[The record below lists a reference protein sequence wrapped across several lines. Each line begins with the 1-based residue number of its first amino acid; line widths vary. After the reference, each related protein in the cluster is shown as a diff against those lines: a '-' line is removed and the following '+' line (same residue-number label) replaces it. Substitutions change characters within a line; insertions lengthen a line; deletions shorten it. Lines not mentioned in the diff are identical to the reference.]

1 VGPGGGAAGRS
12 TWLWLVGLAQRLA
25 PGRAGVQG
33 AEPPGFSGPL
43 TGPNVRP
50 KFDHSNWANSAR
62 SESRVRRLRAQ
73 GLLQA
78 RSHPLWRGDMA
89 RRGLGIR
96 LAPSLVEH
104 AAADETHL
112 FWNE

>member
-1 VGPGGGAAGRS
+1 MAIAERVNRRAGAGRGSRGAVGQS
-12 TWLWLVGLAQRLA
+12 TWLWLVGPAQRLA

-43 TGPNVRP
+43 IGPNVRP
-50 KFDHSNWANSAR
+50 KFDLSNWANSAR

-78 RSHPLWRGDMA
+78 PLPPLMAWRHGA
-89 RRGLGIR
+89 TWAG
-96 LAPSLVEH
+96 
-104 AAADETHL
+104 
-112 FWNE
+112 N